1 MARDPFA
8 PVVHQSGPPKWVF
21 IVGGCVAFLMIGLAS
36 VMFLIISKRSAAVAT
51 PTPPVSAPNTPTTPG
66 ADKPDKPAA
75 PSEAVAA
82 NDKPAASDDKGEKS
96 EKSGG
101 SKRHHSS
108 KSSSKKSEPAA
119 AAAKPATPAPAPK
132 PKKAMDQREIDKLL
146 GI

>member
-21 IVGGCVAFLMIGLAS
+21 IVGGCVAFLLIGLAS
-36 VMFLIISKRSAAVAT
+36 VMFLVISKKSVVAAT
-51 PTPPVSAPNTPTTPG
+51 PPATVAGPSTPTVPA
-66 ADKPDKPAA
+66 ADKPAT
-75 PSEAVAA
+75 PSEPVAA

-96 EKSGG
+96 EKGEKGGG

-108 KSSSKKSEPAA
+108 KGGGSSKKSEP